1 MLSSLFASIDFIVAN
16 NQMLVFQVKYDKLHQ
31 ALYEKRKLVVNAEYE
46 PNEEECDFP
55 SDDEEDEKDLCKD
68 MEDKAKIDGK
78 GNADEK
84 DDTK

>member
-1 MLSSLFASIDFIVAN
+1 MFTCF
-16 NQMLVFQVKYDKLHQ
+16 FQVKYDKLHQ

-78 GNADEK
+78 GEAEEK